1 MLTLEVNGDYI
12 TWPEDFAVL
21 MMGHYK
27 NHGVPFTVHR
37 NCVHSGWSTRAE
49 NDHARDCAGKVKIE
63 LIPAA
68 LGEAGRE

>member
-1 MLTLEVNGDYI
+1 MLTIEVNGDYI
-12 TWPEDFAVL
+12 TWPEDFAAL

-49 NDHARDCAGKVKIE
+49 SDHSHGCAGKLKIGPY
-63 LIPAA
+63 PAA
-68 LGEAGRE
+68 LGEACRK